1 MASAQSTLVRR
12 DVDATTHA
20 HQLAFWD
27 QSGEGFVHSRARTQM
42 QKFLGN
48 FYAAAGLILMWYC
61 NIVFINYLIFINLS
75 LFIDNL
81 LLFCGFLFR
90 LLFAQ

>member
-1 MASAQSTLVRR
+1 
-12 DVDATTHA
+12 
-20 HQLAFWD
+20 
-27 QSGEGFVHSRARTQM
+27 M

-48 FYAAAGLILMWYC
+48 FYAAVGLILMWYC

-81 LLFCGFLFR
+81 FLFCGFLFR